1 VLIRGLI
8 EWKKRDFLEKGG
20 IKEEMY
26 KARKDW
32 QKKNGAYGKIPYEG
46 HGYHGSNGSNRS
58 GQYGFNGVNEQKPN
72 QSTQP
77 IKPNK

>member
-1 VLIRGLI
+1 
-8 EWKKRDFLEKGG
+8 
-20 IKEEMY
+20 MY

-46 HGYHGSNGSNRS
+46 HGYHGSNRS